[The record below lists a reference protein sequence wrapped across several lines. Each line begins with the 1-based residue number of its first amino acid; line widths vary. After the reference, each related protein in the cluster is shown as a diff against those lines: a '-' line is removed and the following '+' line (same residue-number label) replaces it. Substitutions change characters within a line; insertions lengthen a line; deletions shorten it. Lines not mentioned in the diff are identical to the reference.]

1 MNTMGPKRRSAMPG
15 VNAWTSHNADSTLT
29 AWTWRQ
35 VAASTSLMVT
45 WSNAAP
51 LPVPWVVLLGQLSNA
66 LRDLRCGAARVAGPA
81 VVLSAAWRVPAG
93 GGNGAL
99 LPA

>member
-1 MNTMGPKRRSAMPG
+1 MSYE
-15 VNAWTSHNADSTLT
+15 
-29 AWTWRQ
+29 
-35 VAASTSLMVT
+35 
-45 WSNAAP
+45 AP

-66 LRDLRCGAARVAGPA
+66 LRDLRCGTVRVAGPA
-81 VVLSAAWRVPAG
+81 VVLSVAWRVPAG